1 MRLGSTLMTV
11 VVVLGVVALGCSDSR
26 GGKGNDNPT
35 LVAVEPVDFLG
46 DVPCLPSPGAMRRY
60 VATLEDVTGEIGDEG
75 VAFDS
80 FVLPS
85 SPPVSCV
92 MPVAFG
98 FVVPEHRYVADIQG
112 YDRTDLVPL
121 AAGSPVM
128 LGTESGEVVEPRWT
142 TSCGRQNQ
150 GTDTAVIAF
159 NRVTIF
165 VRACEPLT
173 DHLEGGTPTG
183 VTVSLAEALGDL
195 DCDTEPGSVDRF
207 EVTLDGSDDAPLEA
221 SCGEAVTFE
230 GLTAETTYTFTVAA
244 FEADATTAAWE
255 TTCFR
260 TTEPGAI
267 VPAYCDPLVEVE

>member
-1 MRLGSTLMTV
+1 MQRRSTLMTV
-11 VVVLGVVALGCSDSR
+11 VVALGVVGLGCSDSR
-26 GGKGNDNPT
+26 GGGGNDNPT

-60 VATLEDVTGEIGDEG
+60 VATLEDVTGEFDEEE
-75 VAFDS
+75 VDFDS
-80 FVLPS
+80 FMLPS

-98 FVVPEHRYVADIQG
+98 FVVPEHRYVADVQG

-121 AAGSPVM
+121 APGSPVM
-128 LGTESGEVVEPRWT
+128 LSTESGEVVEPRWT

-165 VRACEPLT
+165 VRACDPLT

-183 VTVSLAEALGDL
+183 VTVSLAEALDSLSCG
-195 DCDTEPGSVDRF
+195 TEPGSVDRF
-207 EVTLDGSDDAPLEA
+207 EVTLDGSDEAPLAARCEDD
-221 SCGEAVTFE
+221 VTFE
-230 GLTAETTYTFTVAA
+230 GLTAETTYTFTVVA

-267 VPAYCDPLVEVE
+267 VPAYCDPLVEID